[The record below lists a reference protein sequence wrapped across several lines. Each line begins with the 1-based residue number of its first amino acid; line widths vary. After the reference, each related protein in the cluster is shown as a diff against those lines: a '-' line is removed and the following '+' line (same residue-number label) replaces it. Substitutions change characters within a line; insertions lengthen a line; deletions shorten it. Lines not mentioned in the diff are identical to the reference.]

1 MQQRSVHWSELR
13 WPELNELAAPETIVI
28 IPVASIE
35 QHGPHLPVVTD
46 TMLAREVAARS
57 AKIVAE
63 TKPCLVTEC
72 IWTGLSEHHMA
83 FGGTVTLDFP
93 SFLAVIGGVVR
104 SLDRHG
110 FEKVFLMNAHG
121 GNMAALQTVV
131 EELTRELGM
140 KLVTAT
146 YWTLGA
152 KDLGAQLERQ
162 KGIRHACEAET
173 SMMMAIAPDLV
184 DANRFD
190 EAVCPDPRDETHA
203 DIDGSYRWISFA
215 DKTPSGALGDPRV
228 ATAEKGML
236 LLDTA
241 TRSVAAKLLDPAF
254 WPGDHQ
260 RAGA

>member
-1 MQQRSVHWSELR
+1 MQQRSLHWSELR
-13 WPELNELAAPETIVI
+13 WPELKELATPETIVI
-28 IPVASIE
+28 VPVASIE

-57 AKIVAE
+57 AAVVAE
-63 TKPCLVTEC
+63 ISPCLVTEC

-83 FGGTVTLDFP
+83 LGGTVTLDFP

-104 SLDRHG
+104 SLHRHG

-121 GNMAALQTVV
+121 GNIAALQTVV

-152 KDLGAQLERQ
+152 KELGAQLERQ

-184 DANRFD
+184 DPSRFE
-190 EAVCPDPRDETHA
+190 EAACPDPRDDSGA
-203 DIDGSYRWISFA
+203 AIDGSYRWRSFA
-215 DKTPSGALGDPRV
+215 DRTPSGALGDPRT
-228 ATAEKGML
+228 ASAEKGERL
-236 LLDTA
+236 LTTA
-241 TRSVAAKLLDPAF
+241 ARCVAAKLLDEGF
-254 WPGDHQ
+254 W
-260 RAGA
+260 

>member
-1 MQQRSVHWSELR
+1 MQQRSIHWSELR
-13 WPELNELAAPETIVI
+13 WPELKALATPETIVI
-28 IPVASIE
+28 VPVASIE

-63 TKPCLVTEC
+63 TTPCLVTEC

-83 FGGTVTLDFP
+83 LGGTFTLDFP

-104 SLDRHG
+104 SLHRHG
-110 FEKVFLMNAHG
+110 FDKVFLMNAHG
-121 GNMAALQTVV
+121 GNIAALQTVV
-131 EELTRELGM
+131 EELTRDLGM

-152 KDLGAQLERQ
+152 KELGAHLERQ

-184 DANRFD
+184 DSSRFD
-190 EAVCPDPRDETHA
+190 DAACPDPRDKDDA
-203 DIDGSYRWISFA
+203 APDASYRWRSFA
-215 DKTPSGALGDPRV
+215 DRTPSGALGDPRV
-228 ATAEKGML
+228 ASAEKGKQ

-241 TRSVAAKLLDPAF
+241 ARCVAAKLMEPSF
-254 WPGDHQ
+254 W
-260 RAGA
+260 

>member
-1 MQQRSVHWSELR
+1 MQQRSVLWSELR
-13 WPELNELAAPETIVI
+13 WPELRELTTPETIVI
-28 IPVASIE
+28 VPVASIE

-57 AKIVAE
+57 AAIVAD
-63 TKPCLVTEC
+63 TTPCLVTEC

-104 SLDRHG
+104 SLHRHG
-110 FEKVFLMNAHG
+110 FDKVFLMNAHG
-121 GNMAALQTVV
+121 GNIAALQSVV

-152 KDLGAQLERQ
+152 KELGPYLERQ

-184 DANRFD
+184 DPSRFD
-190 EAVCPDPRDETHA
+190 EAACPDKRDEAGAVDDH
-203 DIDGSYRWISFA
+203 SYRWRSFA
-215 DKTPSGALGDPRV
+215 DRTPSGALGDPRV
-228 ATAEKGML
+228 ASAEKGEKL
-236 LLDTA
+236 LETA
-241 TRSVAAKLLDPAF
+241 ARCVAAKLVEPSF
-254 WPGDHQ
+254 W
-260 RAGA
+260 